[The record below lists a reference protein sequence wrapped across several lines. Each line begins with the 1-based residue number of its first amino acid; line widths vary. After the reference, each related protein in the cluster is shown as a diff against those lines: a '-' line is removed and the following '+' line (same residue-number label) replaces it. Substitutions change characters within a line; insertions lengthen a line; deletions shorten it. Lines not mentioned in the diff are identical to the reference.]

1 MRILGWYVLL
11 LFGAIAVGLLLQRE
25 ALLQRLDSQVSESL
39 IQEAEELDT
48 LARNGVNPETGEPFG
63 DDVAAILDTFLNR
76 NLPNEGEV
84 FLSLVRGQGP
94 TSTSSP
100 EPLIDDEALTARW
113 SALTESEAGELSTPS
128 GPVRYLAVPLESGGE
143 TAATFVIADFVAERQ
158 DRIDSAVILTALVL
172 LVSLLLATGAAWFV
186 AGRILRPVHE
196 VTNTAR
202 TITEGAFGKRIPVR
216 GDDEIAELARSFNAM
231 VDRLEVAFDTQRTF
245 ISDAGHE
252 LRTPITIIS
261 GHLEMLGDDP
271 EERADTMAIVN
282 DELHRMA
289 RMVDDLLLLAR
300 SEIPDFLQLE
310 PLDLPGLVHDVFA
323 KCTALGDR
331 DWTLDS
337 TAQGTIVA
345 DRQRLTQALLNLA
358 RNAVGH
364 TQSGQNITVGSTH
377 DLAGVRIWVS
387 DDGTGVA
394 PVDRERIFERFARG
408 SDRRRS
414 ADGAGLGLAI
424 VSAIVAAHGGRIE
437 LVSELGVGSQ
447 FTLLL
452 PSGQSVGRPDRS
464 TLTDHFAR
472 DPVSAGAAPGRFTV
486 DTAREDIPW
495 QPS

>member
-39 IQEAEELDT
+39 TQEAEELNT
-48 LARNGVNPETGEPFG
+48 LAREGVDPSTGEPFG
-63 DDVAAILDTFLNR
+63 EDAAAILDTFFSR
-76 NLPNEGEV
+76 NLPNEDEV
-84 FLSLVRGQGP
+84 FLALVRGREP
-94 TSTSSP
+94 HSTRMP
-100 EPLIDDEALTARW
+100 EPLFEDEALIARW
-113 SALTESEAGELSTPS
+113 SALTQSESGELPTPS
-128 GPVRYLAVPLESGGE
+128 GPVRYLAVPLGADGQ
-143 TAATFVIADFVAERQ
+143 TAATFVILDFVANSQ

-196 VTNTAR
+196 VTRTAR
-202 TITEGAFGKRIPVR
+202 TITEGAFGSRIPVH

-231 VDRLEVAFDTQRTF
+231 VDRLELAFDTQRTF

-310 PLDLPGLVHDVFA
+310 PLDLPTLVSDVFA

-337 TAQGTIVA
+337 TGQGTIVA

-364 TQSGQNITVGSTH
+364 TEPGQRITVGSAR
-377 DLAGVRIWVS
+377 DSAGVRVWVRDEGS
-387 DDGTGVA
+387 GVA
-394 PVDRERIFERFARG
+394 PVDRDRIFERFARG

-424 VSAIVAAHGGRIE
+424 ASAIVAAHGGRIE
-437 LVSELGVGSQ
+437 LISELGVGSQ
-447 FTLLL
+447 FSLVL
-452 PSGQSVGRPDRS
+452 PDGYTGGRPDQGTS
-464 TLTDHFAR
+464 DDQLALEK
-472 DPVSAGAAPGRFTV
+472 VSAGSTGKFAV
-486 DTAREDIPW
+486 DTAREDTPW